1 MTIVSGFGSLITAII
16 TILQCNLMETCLTR
30 EKINVAGSLTEVKVK
45 IGKWDVAYNY
55 IEGELKHKITDSSAP
70 EILLPTAFLVFQDGQ
85 NKKMLTQQRLIPRM
99 VMVTSTWQPMM
110 QTHLETNFFSCLPKK
125 LV

>member
-1 MTIVSGFGSLITAII
+1 
-16 TILQCNLMETCLTR
+16 METCLTR

-55 IEGELKHKITDSSAP
+55 IEGELKHKITTDSSAP

-85 NKKMLTQQRLIPRM
+85 NKKNAHTATFNSQDGNGNIYLATYDANTPWNKFL
-99 VMVTSTWQPMM
+99 
-110 QTHLETNFFSCLPKK
+110 LL
-125 LV
+125 LA